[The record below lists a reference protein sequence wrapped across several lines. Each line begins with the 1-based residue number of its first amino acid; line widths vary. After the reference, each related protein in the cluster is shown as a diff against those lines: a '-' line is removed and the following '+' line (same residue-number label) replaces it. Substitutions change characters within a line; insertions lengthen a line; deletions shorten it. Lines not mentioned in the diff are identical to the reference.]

1 MSLKNIQFTRTE
13 KIILGCFSNQI
24 NSHKALAKALA
35 ISEKSIRTHITN
47 VKNKTKSQDK
57 EGISKFLDTL
67 TKQEVNELRK
77 IFEQYFISEQYN
89 IIAKQIFKALSKLNI
104 YCACSIFCDKQEP
117 GVDYISNAIKALGV
131 NLHTRKISKNYP
143 RTKKSLKKN
152 DFCLHISK
160 NAEQLDKLNDNRAIF
175 ICLGEKQQGLDN
187 ILFYNPDN
195 LIEFYHHI
203 IKFLINRYPQVK
215 KLNRNDNLL
224 KYITFFKNSPI
235 YKEVIELQKQE
246 IPQVKKPNNSWGT
259 IIIASI
265 IGISAILATYI
276 GFFPAKQPTVEISR
290 ETLVYNLPHKNRN
303 FTGREDI
310 IKQIKENLNTT
321 NIDMAIQVIAGVG
334 GVGKSELLTEYTYR
348 ALETNQYQAI
358 LWINAHTKDSLDNSY
373 IDIAK
378 NLGIDTAN
386 KNQEVIKRLVHQSL
400 HTKHNVN
407 SVLIVL
413 DNAPNEQSVQ
423 QYIANLHQ
431 QWSFDT
437 NIDILISTRHKDW
450 NANTF
455 ILDIFSP
462 IEAKQFV
469 KKQLPNESNEDITKL
484 ITLVK
489 HYPLALKQAV
499 AYITQN
505 TNINDYINLYNT
517 KNQKE
522 DNQPIQQ
529 TLDISLSNIEDGAKD
544 ILFIS
549 AYLKSININ
558 TKFFDYLPIDKKL
571 IAIDQLA
578 KYSLITANK
587 NKKSFKIH
595 EFLQEILRNKSKD
608 NTWLNKTIN
617 LAKQFFAKFDKSK
630 PSTWSKAKSFL
641 SHINVLA
648 KYAPPDITT
657 ATLLDNYAV
666 VARYFG
672 QYDLAYEL
680 LIQSL
685 NIQESLYKNKEDI
698 KLVNILNHLAQLE
711 LKLGNYPNTNF
722 LYKKILKIKQSHY
735 KDNKNINLADTLNNL
750 ARTES
755 ALGNYIKSKS
765 LYLQALDIQTNH
777 YKDENNINIANT
789 LSGLG
794 AMELK
799 LGSFEESKKLFQK
812 ALVIKQKIIS
822 DSNNPNLYGVMSSAG
837 VLELYVGNHAI
848 ARALLTEA
856 LDILKHN
863 NPDDFLSTVWPYQNL
878 AVLEWSLG
886 NFTKAKQLF
895 LKTLKINQ
903 DHYNNPSHIS
913 TGIIYQGLGL
923 VEFSMGNY
931 LEAIQWLE
939 KDLTIREF
947 YYKSH
952 NHLSLGSPLYTLALS
967 HEQLANYKIA
977 LSKIEK
983 TYSIL
988 RPHFKDHLPQAM
1000 SQDYTPAIAWPT
1012 IITKNKNEAIR
1023 YYQQALEFA
1032 KKIFGDDNHFVAR
1045 YHYLL
1050 GQAYE
1055 INNNTKQ
1062 ALIQYQKALILAE
1075 QVEATI
1081 TNKDILIKFQ
1091 QNINLV
1097 KLKLADSS
1105 NEK

>member
-1 MSLKNIQFTRTE
+1 MKIAKTDFTPTEIKILSAFAKKITTYKAISTTWRANEKTIRNHIDNIKKKIKVNDKEDIINFLSKCSDSEITYLNNCFDQKFLFTQFSYVAKEITKTISPLKPTCICSILLIE
-13 KIILGCFSNQI
+13 KKSKLGCIEKAIKLLGFNWHESKTSKRHPKTKKKTNTNDI
-24 NSHKALAKALA
+24 CLYVSDTPNELKAL
-35 ISEKSIRTHITN
+35 
-47 VKNKTKSQDK
+47 
-57 EGISKFLDTL
+57 
-67 TKQEVNELRK
+67 
-77 IFEQYFISEQYN
+77 
-89 IIAKQIFKALSKLNI
+89 
-104 YCACSIFCDKQEP
+104 
-117 GVDYISNAIKALGV
+117 NA
-131 NLHTRKISKNYP
+131 
-143 RTKKSLKKN
+143 KN
-152 DFCLHISK
+152 DIL
-160 NAEQLDKLNDNRAIF
+160 
-175 ICLGEKQQGLDN
+175 ICLGEKQQDFDN
-187 ILFYNPDN
+187 VLFFDKNN
-195 LIEFYHHI
+195 MKEFYHHL
-203 IKFLINRYPQVK
+203 IKYLIGRYPKVNQ
-215 KLNRNDNLL
+215 LNQESDLL
-224 KYITFFKNSPI
+224 HIIDDYGNSSIT
-235 YKEVIELQKQE
+235 KEILEFQKQE
-246 IPQVKKPNNSWGT
+246 SPQPKNPNSSWKN

-265 IGISAILATYI
+265 IGISAILAIYI
-276 GFFPAKQPTVEISR
+276 GFFLEKQPTTEISR
-290 ETLVYNLPHKNRN
+290 EILVYNLPQKNKI
-303 FTGREDI
+303 FTGREDS

-321 NIDMAIQVIAGVG
+321 NIDMAIQVIAGDG

-407 SVLIVL
+407 SILIVL

-423 QYIANLHQ
+423 QYIDNLHQ

-462 IEAKQFV
+462 VEANQFV
-469 KKQLPNESNEDITKL
+469 KKQLPDETNEDITKL

-489 HYPLALKQAV
+489 HYPLALRQAV
-499 AYITQN
+499 AYIKQN

-517 KNQKE
+517 KPQKE

-529 TLDISLSNIEDGAKD
+529 TLDISLANIGDEAKE

-558 TKFFDYLPIDKKL
+558 TKYFDYLPINRKL

-587 NKKSFKIH
+587 NKQYFKIH

-608 NTWLNKTIN
+608 NIWLNKAIN

-630 PSTWSKAKSFL
+630 PNTWSKAKSFL
-641 SHINVLA
+641 AHINVLA

-657 ATLLDNYAV
+657 ATLLDNYAI

-680 LIQSL
+680 LTQSQK
-685 NIQESLYKNKEDI
+685 IQESLYKNKEDI
-698 KLVNILNHLAQLE
+698 KLVDILKHLAQLE
-711 LKLGNYPNTNF
+711 IKLGNYQKANA
-722 LYKKILKIKQSHY
+722 LYKKILRIKQAHY
-735 KDNKNINLADTLNNL
+735 KDNNNINLAATINGL

-755 ALGNYIKSKS
+755 SLGNYTKSKT

-777 YKDENNINIANT
+777 YKGENNIDIANT

-799 LGSFEESKKLFQK
+799 LGSLEESKKLFQQ
-812 ALVIKQKIIS
+812 ALAIKQKIIN

-837 VLELYVGNHAI
+837 IVEFYMGNHAI
-848 ARALLTEA
+848 ARALLIEA

-863 NPDDFLSTVWPYQNL
+863 NPDNFIATVRPYQNL

-931 LEAIQWLE
+931 LEAIKWLE

-988 RPHFKDHLPQAM
+988 YPHFKDRLPQAM

-1012 IITKNKNEAIR
+1012 IITKNKKEAIK
-1023 YYQQALEFA
+1023 YYQQALQFA
-1032 KKIFGDDNHFVAR
+1032 KKIFGENNHFVAR

-1050 GQAYE
+1050 AQAYE

-1062 ALIQYQKALILAE
+1062 ALIQYQKALTLAK
-1075 QVEATI
+1075 QVEDTI
-1081 TNKDILIKFQ
+1081 TNKDILKKFQ

-1097 KLKLADSS
+1097 QAKLSD
-1105 NEK
+1105 